1 MKLCISLLV
10 FLSTSWLWAQS
21 SILLTGKLMYRNNS
35 VMAANVIN
43 ISAQHSTI
51 TDSEGAFEI
60 EVSQGDELVFSSV
73 QYTIRRVT
81 ITEDIIRSK
90 RLIVSVNEKVQ
101 ALEEIVVTPED
112 TEAFVEI
119 KNEEFKGYDYAQDKS
134 TKITN
139 VALDEPRLTNG
150 IDFVNIAKLAARLIQ
165 GKTDEERK
173 NLLPSRVLPYLFDDQ
188 FFTSTLSL
196 KQDEVTGFLEFID
209 QRLPTQDL
217 LKKSKEFELIDYLIN
232 EREAYRETFK
242 MP

>member
-43 ISAQHSTI
+43 ISTQHSTI

-173 NLLPSRVLPYLFDDQ
+173 NLLPSRVLPYLFDHQ
-188 FFTSTLSL
+188 FFISTLSL

-232 EREAYRETFK
+232 ESEAYRETFK

>member
-1 MKLCISLLV
+1 MKLCISVLV

-188 FFTSTLSL
+188 FFTSTLTL

-232 EREAYRETFK
+232 EREAYRETF
-242 MP
+242 

>member
-60 EVSQGDELVFSSV
+60 EVSQGEELVFSSV